1 MELDAQAPDKGLE
14 LPPEAGREEQA
25 VEVPSTPQG
34 GPFSVSEEHKEHEEH
49 EEKDCWSHERF
60 TMAWHGLRAAGWT
73 PEAADEF
80 VRTTQLG
87 QEARKKEKHDR
98 DMAERAKAIVDKLQK
113 LNESK
118 TGVEALHKKIAV
130 AQAELDK
137 MKKEV
142 TQMVDGREQMAKE
155 LLELQTELDEVLF
168 NQAGQG

>member
-1 MELDAQAPDKGLE
+1 
-14 LPPEAGREEQA
+14 
-25 VEVPSTPQG
+25 VPSTPQG
-34 GPFSVSEEHKEHEEH
+34 GPFSASEEHEEHEEREEHKEHEE
-49 EEKDCWSHERF
+49 KDRWSHERF
-60 TMAWHGLRAAGWT
+60 TMAWRGLRAAGWT
-73 PEAADEF
+73 PEEADEF

-98 DMAERAKAIVDKLQK
+98 DVAERAKAVVDKLQK

-137 MKKEV
+137 MKKEA

-155 LLELQTELDEVLF
+155 LLELQMELDEVLF